1 MQCIT
6 ELLCIWPV
14 PGALSVF
21 VRVFVDTELGIV
33 VGVAYWFTYSVGFAA
48 LIAASAAEVHYWTD
62 NYWADSRALDAGV
75 LYLLIPLMLIVI
87 NCFGIEIY
95 GWFEVATGILKLLFL
110 VIIIIAMIVFAAIP
124 PQDPN
129 EKNSWDDPGGH
140 DEIAAR
146 NWATALFMCL
156 STATFAYV
164 GVETPAAAALEAR
177 PTKPRRA
184 SSVQHE
190 RGNEASS
197 IGMTLRFSAQW
208 ISFLACAAYILSGI
222 LVSLSVNR
230 HDCHLPRTGWLV
242 YPQCRNQTTIESGF
256 TLVPESRG
264 NLALRVV
271 LVSPGT

>member
-1 MQCIT
+1 MLTSPHPWGDALGTDPSRLGRPGRSRRDRSSKLGHC
-6 ELLCIWPV
+6 PV
-14 PGALSVF
+14 VSNV
-21 VRVFVDTELGIV
+21 
-33 VGVAYWFTYSVGFAA
+33 
-48 LIAASAAEVHYWTD
+48 
-62 NYWADSRALDAGV
+62 DSR
-75 LYLLIPLMLIVI
+75 
-87 NCFGIEIY
+87 FSSRRTKIE
-95 GWFEVATGILKLLFL
+95 F
-110 VIIIIAMIVFAAIP
+110 
-124 PQDPN
+124 
-129 EKNSWDDPGGH
+129 S
-140 DEIAAR
+140 
-146 NWATALFMCL
+146 MCL

-264 NLALRVV
+264 NLALASTFNVFLVLTALSCANTNLYVASRTLFGLTNQLEGGAGEPWHLRVLAVCNIKV
-271 LVSPGT
+271 LFSPLLAWPILREMTQQ